1 MSYICYFQISFLKN
15 CGKYFINIQLSIEKI
30 HTCCKAFMSNF
41 WLSIWEK
48 NSSTDLLK
56 LSNMLW
62 GLFSNC
68 LNSIGWN
75 SSYLQYIKSQS
86 PESQIQFITVQYPCK
101 KGGKFNIL
109 ALKHWDSNSPLKML
123 LLPAKMVDRDSSIM
137 LSFLPIQALR
147 LTLTT
152 QHSPLLSLLLAFLSF
167 GW

>member
-1 MSYICYFQISFLKN
+1 MKDIKWRKSYRTLTGNKRHKMNRLLQLDCLSKITQKNPPLLRNTTLLFAKCHKFVIIKFPFEKN
-15 CGKYFINIQLSIEKI
+15 CDKYFINIQLSTEKI

-75 SSYLQYIKSQS
+75 SSYLQYIESQS
-86 PESQIQFITVQYPCK
+86 PDSQIHFYNCTNYPCK
-101 KGGKFNIL
+101 KGGNFTSW
-109 ALKHWDSNSPLKML
+109 H
-123 LLPAKMVDRDSSIM
+123 
-137 LSFLPIQALR
+137 
-147 LTLTT
+147 
-152 QHSPLLSLLLAFLSF
+152 
-167 GW
+167 